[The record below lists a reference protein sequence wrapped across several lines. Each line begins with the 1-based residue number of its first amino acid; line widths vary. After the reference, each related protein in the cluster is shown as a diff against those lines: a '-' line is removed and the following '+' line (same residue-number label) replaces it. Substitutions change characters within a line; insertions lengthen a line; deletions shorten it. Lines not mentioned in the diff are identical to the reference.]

1 MNQEVLKV
9 LKQID
14 KKLSNC
20 ECKCVCKKFK
30 MKKPPNDK
38 RKRRPRALQKR
49 GPIQRSFAE
58 QIAYEK
64 DMRKQ
69 VGALLL
75 AEQMSAE
82 TIKNLSENEIREYL
96 SGKTVRIS
104 GARGRYFT
112 VNILDDSMRRDTERR
127 YLESIK
133 KIALE
138 RREEKE
144 ISNLFS
150 QMNIPSKQQTLEERI
165 KLLKL

>member
-1 MNQEVLKV
+1 MDQEEVLKV

-30 MKKPPNDK
+30 MKKPK
-38 RKRRPRALQKR
+38 SQRIRRKRPT
-49 GPIQRSFAE
+49 IQRSFAE

-69 VGALLL
+69 VGAIIL
-75 AEQMSAE
+75 AEKLSVE
-82 TIKNLSENEIREYL
+82 NIKNLSESKLRDYL
-96 SGKTVRIS
+96 SGQRVQVK
-104 GARGRYFT
+104 GARGRIFS
-112 VNILDDSMRRDTERR
+112 VPILDDSMRRDTERNF
-127 YLESIK
+127 LQSIK

-150 QMNIPSKQQTLEERI
+150 QMNIPNQQTLEERI

>member
-49 GPIQRSFAE
+49 GPIRRSFAE

-69 VGALLL
+69 VGAIIL
-75 AEQMSAE
+75 AEKLSVE
-82 TIKNLSENEIREYL
+82 NIKNLSESKLRDYL
-96 SGKTVRIS
+96 SGQRVQLK
-104 GARGRYFT
+104 GARGRIFS
-112 VNILDDSMRRDTERR
+112 VPILDDSMRRDTERNF
-127 YLESIK
+127 LQSIK

-150 QMNIPSKQQTLEERI
+150 QMNIPSKQTLEERI

>member
-1 MNQEVLKV
+1 
-9 LKQID
+9 
-14 KKLSNC
+14 
-20 ECKCVCKKFK
+20 
-30 MKKPPNDK
+30 MKKPK
-38 RKRRPRALQKR
+38 KSQKTTKRRR
-49 GPIQRSFAE
+49 PIQRSFAE

-82 TIKNLSENEIREYL
+82 TIKNLSENETREYL

-127 YLESIK
+127 YLESIRN
-133 KIALE
+133 IALK
-138 RREEKE
+138 RKEEME
-144 ISNLFS
+144 ISSLFS
-150 QMNIPSKQQTLEERI
+150 QMNIPGNQTLEELI
-165 KLLKL
+165 ESLKL

>member
-1 MNQEVLKV
+1 MDQEEVLKV

-30 MKKPPNDK
+30 MKKPKKSQNSQK
-38 RKRRPRALQKR
+38 TKKRRRPV
-49 GPIQRSFAE
+49 QRSFAE

-69 VGALLL
+69 VGALVL
-75 AEQMSAE
+75 AEQLSAE
-82 TIKNLSENEIREYL
+82 TIKNLSENKIREYL

-112 VNILDDSMRRDTERR
+112 VSILDDSMRRDAERR
-127 YLESIK
+127 YLESIRN
-133 KIALE
+133 IALK
-138 RREEKE
+138 RKEEME
-144 ISNLFS
+144 ISSLFS
-150 QMNIPSKQQTLEERI
+150 QMNIPGNQTLEERI
-165 KLLKL
+165 ESLKLQ